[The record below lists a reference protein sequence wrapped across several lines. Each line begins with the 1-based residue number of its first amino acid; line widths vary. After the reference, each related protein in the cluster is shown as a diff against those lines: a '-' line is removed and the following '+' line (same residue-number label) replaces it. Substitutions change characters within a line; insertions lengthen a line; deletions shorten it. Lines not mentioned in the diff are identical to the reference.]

1 MFSAEQKESYVDRLI
16 GKLWKMLPV
25 REESENSFNLYYES
39 LLRELVTARETVF
52 EESIFFID
60 LIIKLKSIENLDFN
74 ENKTNHRKFKRGMR
88 ECIDI
93 VCKIKGELDG
103 QNTE

>member
-1 MFSAEQKESYVDRLI
+1 MFSCEQKEGYVDRLI

-25 REESENSFNLYYES
+25 REDSEDYFQLYYES
-39 LLRELVTARETVF
+39 LLRELITARETVF

-60 LIIKLKSIENLDFN
+60 LIIKLRSIENLNFS
-74 ENKTNHRKFKRGMR
+74 ENKNNHRKFKRGMR

-93 VCKIKGELDG
+93 VCKIRSELDG
-103 QNTE
+103 KDTE